1 MWLMFEH
8 VVLLFYATRSA
19 STKLG
24 YKVLAF
30 SYSMTR

>member
-24 YKVLAF
+24 QKVLAF
-30 SYSMTR
+30 SYWMTR